1 MTNVVIGTNGDTQT
15 VIIEDTPKGALIIE
29 KRDSVTHEPL
39 ADATFRV
46 TTSAG
51 TVVDNAGGAVSSN
64 GLYTTNASGQI
75 VITDLQPDTYIVTEV
90 EAPEGYQMDAP
101 SQTVKMNS
109 GDTQTLT

>member
-1 MTNVVIGTNGDTQT
+1 M
-15 VIIEDTPKGALIIE
+15 
-29 KRDSVTHEPL
+29 THEPL

-90 EAPEGYQMDAP
+90 EAPEATRWTP
-101 SQTVKMNS
+101 PPRR
-109 GDTQTLT
+109 